1 MQLLYLCVQ
10 QMRTQQTERAC
21 LSPLMRCQ
29 SCCGLMTSAGL
40 SPFRQSDGRVQQKP
54 GHRTGHSMNRT
65 RNVFV
70 CSTGRHV
77 GPRNLQ
83 TAKTKKNANT
93 NEPMALH
100 PTTFD
105 QPLVH
110 GRLFTLFGPDGRTRV
125 WQLLKALKASMGRY
139 KTGLLP
145 TSAAAADEI
154 MGRFL

>member
-1 MQLLYLCVQ
+1 MYLCVQ

-83 TAKTKKNANT
+83 TAKTKKTQTQT
-93 NEPMALH
+93 NQWHCIRRPLTNRSAIGPWPAVYVIWPGRPHSSVAVIKGPEKRRWVDTKRVCCQQVQQQ
-100 PTTFD
+100 PT
-105 QPLVH
+105 
-110 GRLFTLFGPDGRTRV
+110 
-125 WQLLKALKASMGRY
+125 K
-139 KTGLLP
+139 
-145 TSAAAADEI
+145 
-154 MGRFL
+154 